1 LLLSLLPTNMKKLIS
16 LLLISFGLQAQLSEQ
31 AQVSLITIAPGKDL
45 YAVFGHSSIWIQD
58 PINGIDKVYSYGTF
72 DFDTE
77 HFYWKF
83 LKGTLPYTISF
94 NSMQTILDYYGQV
107 EHRTVMMQNL
117 RLGLAE
123 KNKLYQAL
131 ETNLL
136 PENREY
142 SYKFF
147 YDNCA
152 TRIRDQVESVSSKAY
167 DWDNYDR
174 LQKKSY
180 RDWMNQY
187 LVANS
192 WAALGMNLALGI
204 PANHTATA
212 SNACYLPDNFYAAT
226 LLAKRNGQ
234 ALADEPMALYASTEV
249 SKASFDWFG
258 PFTWLSILTFISL
271 VVSFASMRLQYRFDV
286 VLFSLYGILGIFLFF
301 LAVGTDHVVMGWN
314 PASLVLFPLQF
325 PLVFW
330 FAKSPAWRK
339 YNLTMAVLAVIGFVW
354 CLTESWTL
362 LFPLSP
368 VLVRIIHLAIRPS
381 NVTNGY

>member
-1 LLLSLLPTNMKKLIS
+1 MKKL
-16 LLLISFGLQAQLSEQ
+16 LFLFLVSFGLQAQLSEQ

-72 DFDTE
+72 DFETE
-77 HFYWKF
+77 YFYWKF

-107 EHRTVMMQNL
+107 EHRSVMMQNL

-123 KNKLYQAL
+123 KNRIYQAL

-142 SYKFF
+142 AYKFF

-152 TRIRDQVESVSSKAY
+152 TRIRDQIESVSDHAY
-167 DWDNYDR
+167 DWDHYDR

-187 LVANS
+187 LTANS
-192 WAALGMNLALGI
+192 WAALGMNLALGV
-204 PANHTATA
+204 PANQTATA

-234 ALADEPMALYASTEV
+234 NIAEEPIALYESNDPKTNTI
-249 SKASFDWFG
+249 DWLG
-258 PFTWLSILTFISL
+258 PFTWLALLTFLSLFISFQSL
-271 VVSFASMRLQYRFDV
+271 TWQYRYDV
-286 VLFSLYGILGIFLFF
+286 ILFSIYGLLGIFLFF

-325 PLVFW
+325 PFVFW

-339 YNLTMAVLAVIGFVW
+339 YNIVMAVLGLIGFVW

-368 VLVRIIHLAIRPS
+368 ILIRIIILAIRPL
-381 NVTNGY
+381 NVIKG